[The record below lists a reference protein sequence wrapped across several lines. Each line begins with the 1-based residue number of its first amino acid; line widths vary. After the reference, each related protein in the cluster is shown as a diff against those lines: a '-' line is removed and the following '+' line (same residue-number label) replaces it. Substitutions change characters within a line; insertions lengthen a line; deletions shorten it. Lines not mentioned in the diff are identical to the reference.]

1 MTKLF
6 PSGRPAN
13 LFPESVLLRQHN
25 LPITM
30 EKQPTVVFRNVGQL
44 YFPQTRVE
52 CHYSLTSGHRWSS
65 SDWIGIFQLGW
76 SSVKEYYTY
85 TWALVPEGYTEGSGV
100 DSYALF
106 HASYLPRPGTLEYQF
121 VYIDKMGKACA
132 RSRPFTFCAPKPLEE
147 LETLKEEQDEE
158 DGGEELLLVIPRA
171 QLLQIRLEECLKKQ
185 TGLQRALDVARK
197 EAENE
202 KEVGK
207 RARSEW
213 EREREAMKEKITE
226 LRDNLRHSCE
236 MLRRMEGKQQDGK
249 YNQENLTNELNKLV
263 AENAENQQQIKDLED
278 KIRHLTDR
286 ETAACSEL
294 ERLREKVKKM
304 SIQMK
309 HDEEKRKSL
318 QAEIEA
324 SAAEVRG
331 LQERLESNELVIEG
345 QCRELKELGARQNLT
360 YAELHQ
366 ARLQVAQLNLQL
378 SEEDLVLREERANS
392 ALEKEAYKHAAEM
405 NKNKL
410 QDLSCELQRTE
421 QWLQDERMDRDN
433 LEAELQREKVL
444 LSEARQELQEAKTSL
459 RRTQRDREEERLHR
473 QDLVSYI
480 HQLELRLG
488 IATETNGSDEKDDED
503 SSRADSYPEETP
515 DEHKGETADNQEE
528 KKQSCEARAAGD
540 QHLIPPEL
548 LNPVLEVTSLLLFPV
563 PQPPDS

>member
-1 MTKLF
+1 
-6 PSGRPAN
+6 
-13 LFPESVLLRQHN
+13 
-25 LPITM
+25 M
-30 EKQPTVVFRNVGQL
+30 EKQPAVVFRNVGQM

-100 DSYALF
+100 DSCALF
-106 HASYLPRPGTLEYQF
+106 HASYLPRPGTSEYQF
-121 VYIDKMGKACA
+121 VYVDKLGKVCA

-171 QLLQIRLEECLKKQ
+171 QLLQSRLEECLKKQ

-197 EAENE
+197 ETENE
-202 KEVGK
+202 KQVNK

-213 EREREAMKEKITE
+213 EREREAMKEKISE

-278 KIRHLTDR
+278 KIRLLTDR

-318 QAEIEA
+318 QVEIEA

-331 LQERLESNELVIEG
+331 LQERLESNELVIES
-345 QCRELKELGARQNLT
+345 QRRELKELGARQNLT

-421 QWLQDERMDRDN
+421 QWLQDERMDRDS

-459 RRTQRDREEERLHR
+459 RRIQKDREEEKLQR

-488 IATETNGSDEKDDED
+488 IATETNGRSLESSGDERDDED
-503 SSRADSYPEETP
+503 SSRPDSYPVSDPEEP
-515 DEHKGETADNQEE
+515 PAEGKGETTDAQEE
-528 KKQSCEARAAGD
+528 KKQSCEAGAAGE

-548 LNPVLEVTSLLLFPV
+548 LNPVLSELADAPMW
-563 PQPPDS
+563 

>member
-1 MTKLF
+1 M
-6 PSGRPAN
+6 
-13 LFPESVLLRQHN
+13 
-25 LPITM
+25 
-30 EKQPTVVFRNVGQL
+30 

-100 DSYALF
+100 DSCALF
-106 HASYLPRPGTLEYQF
+106 HASYLPRPGTSEYQF
-121 VYIDKMGKACA
+121 VYVDKLGKVCA

-171 QLLQIRLEECLKKQ
+171 QLLQSRLEECLKKQ

-197 EAENE
+197 ETENE
-202 KEVGK
+202 KQVNK

-213 EREREAMKEKITE
+213 EREREAMKEKISE

-278 KIRHLTDR
+278 KIRLLTDR

-318 QAEIEA
+318 QVTADGCGESHLRHSERSGLNSDQVEIEA

-331 LQERLESNELVIEG
+331 LQERLESNELVIES
-345 QCRELKELGARQNLT
+345 QRRELKELGARQNLT

-421 QWLQDERMDRDN
+421 QWLQDERMDRDS

-459 RRTQRDREEERLHR
+459 RRIQKDREEEKLQR

-488 IATETNGSDEKDDED
+488 IATETNGRSLESSGDERDDED
-503 SSRADSYPEETP
+503 SSRPDSYPVSDPEEP
-515 DEHKGETADNQEE
+515 PAEGKGETTDAQGE
-528 KKQSCEARAAGD
+528 KKQSCEAGAAGE

-548 LNPVLEVTSLLLFPV
+548 LNPVLSELADAPMW
-563 PQPPDS
+563 

>member
-1 MTKLF
+1 
-6 PSGRPAN
+6 
-13 LFPESVLLRQHN
+13 
-25 LPITM
+25 M
-30 EKQPTVVFRNVGQL
+30 EKQPAVVFRNVGQM

-100 DSYALF
+100 DSCALF
-106 HASYLPRPGTLEYQF
+106 HASYLPRPGTSEYQF
-121 VYIDKMGKACA
+121 VYVDKLGKVCA

-171 QLLQIRLEECLKKQ
+171 QLLQSRLEECLKKQ

-197 EAENE
+197 ETENE
-202 KEVGK
+202 KQVNK

-213 EREREAMKEKITE
+213 EREREAMKEKISE

-278 KIRHLTDR
+278 KIRLLTDR

-318 QAEIEA
+318 QVEIEA

-331 LQERLESNELVIEG
+331 LQERLESNELVIES
-345 QCRELKELGARQNLT
+345 QRRELKELGARQNLT

-421 QWLQDERMDRDN
+421 QWLQDERMDRDS

-459 RRTQRDREEERLHR
+459 RRIQKDREEEKLQRQLCPL

-488 IATETNGSDEKDDED
+488 IATETNGRSLESSGDERDDED
-503 SSRADSYPEETP
+503 SSRPDSYPVSDPEEP
-515 DEHKGETADNQEE
+515 PAEGKGETTDAQEE
-528 KKQSCEARAAGD
+528 KKQSCEAGAAGE

-548 LNPVLEVTSLLLFPV
+548 LNPVLSELADAPMW
-563 PQPPDS
+563 